1 MSAKSPS
8 RRRRLSTTM
17 QIQFEPGRVDSNFT
31 DTIVRLHY
39 DPAQDYGVG
48 FYGDRADTLFA
59 QWLAAISRPACGKP

>member
-1 MSAKSPS
+1 
-8 RRRRLSTTM
+8 M